1 MRKTLRILIVSQ
13 YFPPEIGA
21 PQNRLLG
28 MAQTL
33 QQEGHEV
40 EVLTAMPN
48 YPEMRVHD
56 GFRGKLFHRHVVNE
70 VSVVRSWIYAS
81 PNKSFVRR
89 LANYFS
95 FVFSSLLGA
104 LGTKQ
109 CDIVYCE
116 SPPLFLG
123 ISGWLIAVLKRARFV
138 FNISDLWPETAEK
151 LGIVKN
157 QAILG
162 VCYRLEAFLYQR
174 TVLVS
179 GQTQGIVRSISR
191 RYPDVPTIWIP
202 NGVDWHL
209 YEGKSGNPYGSASS
223 KLKTFVY
230 AGVLGYAQGLE
241 VILEAARHLDERTD
255 IRFEIIGDG
264 PERESLQSMADGL
277 GDRVSFVAPM
287 SKGEVIDRITGA
299 YGYIVPLRK
308 LDLFRGAI
316 PSKLFDALA
325 LGIPILLG
333 VDGEARELFIE
344 EAGAGIYYEP
354 ENGTALA
361 EGILRLA
368 DSVAL
373 RDTLGEKGRRYAR
386 DRFDRRRISR
396 ALVERLSSVDR

>member
-1 MRKTLRILIVSQ
+1 MIVSQ
-13 YFPPEIGA
+13 YFPPEVGA

-33 QQEGHEV
+33 QEEGHQV
-40 EVLTAMPN
+40 EVITAMPN

-56 GFRGKLFHRHVVNE
+56 EFRGKLFHRHLENGIQ
-70 VSVVRSWIYAS
+70 VVRTWIYAS

-89 LANYFS
+89 LVNYFS
-95 FVFSSLLGA
+95 FVFSSLIGA
-104 LGTKQ
+104 FRTKS
-109 CDIVYCE
+109 CDFVYCE

-123 ISGWLIAVLKRARFV
+123 ISGWLIALLKRARFV

-157 QAILG
+157 RSILQL
-162 VCYRLEAFLYQR
+162 CYQLEAFLYR
-174 TVLVS
+174 RASLVS
-179 GQTQGIVRSISR
+179 GQTQGIVRSIAQ
-191 RYPDVPTIWIP
+191 RYPEVPTIWVP

-209 YEGKSGNPYGSASS
+209 YEGKSGNPYDISVDTP
-223 KLKTFVY
+223 KTFIY

-241 VILEAARHLDERTD
+241 VIIEAARLLRDRDD

-264 PERESLQSMADGL
+264 PEREALQAMAIGL
-277 GDRVSFVAPM
+277 EDRVSFVAPM
-287 SKGEVIDRITGA
+287 SKREVIDRVTGA
-299 YGYIVPLRK
+299 YGYVVPLRK

-325 LGIPILLG
+325 LGIPIVLG
-333 VDGEARELFIE
+333 VDGEARQLFIE

-368 DSVAL
+368 ESGAL
-373 RDTLGEKGRRYAR
+373 RDTLGDHGRRYAR
-386 DRFDRRRISR
+386 NRFDRRRISR